1 MDKLVKIALV
11 DDHMLVLSSLEKLIN
26 TFDGYHVI
34 VKASNGQDFIEKLA
48 ETELQPDIVLLDN
61 NMPIMN
67 GFQTLQ
73 WIRSSQPLMPVLI
86 LSMEDDENM
95 MIKMIRSGANGYLLK
110 DCNPDELKWA
120 LKEVIEKGFHYTKK
134 VNGALKD
141 AEANN
146 NSEIKHETLKDSEIA
161 FIRWACTDLTYK
173 EIADAMML
181 SPKTIDGYRHDLFA
195 KLNIK
200 NRVGLALYAV
210 KNNLIDL

>member
-1 MDKLVKIALV
+1 MEKLVKIALV

-26 TFDGYHVI
+26 TFDGYNVI
-34 VKASNGQDFIEKLA
+34 IKASNGQDLIEQLA
-48 ETELQPDIVLLDN
+48 ESEEQPDLVLLDN

-67 GFQTLQ
+67 GFETLK
-73 WIRSSQPLMPVLI
+73 WIRSNRPLLPVLI
-86 LSMEDDENM
+86 LSMEDDESM

-110 DCNPDELKWA
+110 DCNPDDLKWA
-120 LKEVIEKGFHYTKK
+120 LKEVMEKGFHYTKK
-134 VNGALKD
+134 VNGVLQEAENIINFETKQDVLKD
-141 AEANN
+141 
-146 NSEIKHETLKDSEIA
+146 TEIA
-161 FIRWACTDLTYK
+161 FIKLACTDLTYK
-173 EIADAMML
+173 EIADTMML